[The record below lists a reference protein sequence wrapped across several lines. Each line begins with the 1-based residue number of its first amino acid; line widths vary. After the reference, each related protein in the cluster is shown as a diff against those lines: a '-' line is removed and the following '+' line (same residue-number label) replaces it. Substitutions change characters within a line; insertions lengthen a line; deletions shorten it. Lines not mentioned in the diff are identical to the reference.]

1 MFPTKAW
8 HCSDCVIFR
17 ESARDRQE
25 GRGQMSRELEAR
37 RREEREIEERRLERE
52 RMRQDTREGAW
63 GQKIGEGRDALAS
76 CGADGSYHKEFHAA
90 ASASQ
95 HYSIKVISEKL
106 FLRCIKFLNYLVLDL
121 SVFTFPV
128 KGQMA
133 TLLWSWRWRAPSSWS
148 GVRHSV
154 QKSI

>member
-1 MFPTKAW
+1 
-8 HCSDCVIFR
+8 
-17 ESARDRQE
+17 
-25 GRGQMSRELEAR
+25 MSRELEAR

-52 RMRQDTREGAW
+52 RMRQEREL
-63 GQKIGEGRDALAS
+63 EDRRLEREEMRL
-76 CGADGSYHKEFHAA
+76 HH

-133 TLLWSWRWRAPSSWS
+133 TLL
-148 GVRHSV
+148 
-154 QKSI
+154 